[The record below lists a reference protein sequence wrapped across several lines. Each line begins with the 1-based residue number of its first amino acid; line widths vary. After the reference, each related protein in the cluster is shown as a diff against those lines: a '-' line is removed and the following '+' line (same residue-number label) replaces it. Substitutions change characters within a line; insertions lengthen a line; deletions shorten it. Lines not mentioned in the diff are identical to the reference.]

1 MRLADLSEIHS
12 GYTARGRLDPVLE
25 GGVPALQLRDVGAS
39 GAELGSGLQRYDLGA
54 LSERYFVSGGEVV
67 FRSRGEPNVAAA
79 IRHPLPEPIAVI
91 VPLVVIRPD
100 RDRILP
106 EYLAW
111 AINQPDTQRRLG
123 LEAQGTALRMIP
135 MPALENL
142 EIAVPDLSTQK
153 RVVELSALARREG
166 QLLRQLAARKDDLVN
181 AILGEAVKA
190 TDLKEIAR

>member
-39 GAELGSGLQRYDLGA
+39 GAEPDSDLKRYDLGA

-67 FRSRGEPNVAAA
+67 FRSRGESNVAAA
-79 IRHPLPEPIAVI
+79 IRDPLPEPVAVI
-91 VPLVVIRPD
+91 VPLVIIRPD

-106 EYLAW
+106 DYLAW
-111 AINQPDTQRRLG
+111 AINQPDAQRRLG
-123 LEAQGTALRMIP
+123 LEAQGTGLRMIP

-153 RVVELSALARREG
+153 RVVELSVLARREG

-190 TDLKEIAR
+190 ADLKEIAR